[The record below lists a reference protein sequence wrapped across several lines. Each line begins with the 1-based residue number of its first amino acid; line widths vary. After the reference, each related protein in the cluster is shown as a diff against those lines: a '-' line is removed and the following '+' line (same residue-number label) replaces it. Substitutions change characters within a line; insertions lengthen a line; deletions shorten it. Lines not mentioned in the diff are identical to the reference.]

1 MEKFWIISNDKYTW
15 EGQIFVLSVVTC
27 FYTWKVSQKY
37 FLAFLGIFG
46 VFWLFSEI
54 FGNFLR
60 RSYQIWLFW
69 YKIRILQLIL
79 EHTGILNQSLD
90 KVGINNAVLVLYSTT
105 VEWDPDCSLVSSYAT
120 NSFPRRVTRIT
131 CESLGTL

>member
-1 MEKFWIISNDKYTW
+1 MLLHVFTHEKYHKNI
-15 EGQIFVLSVVTC
+15 
-27 FYTWKVSQKY
+27 
-37 FLAFLGIFG
+37 FLAFFGIFG
-46 VFWLFSEI
+46 IFWLFSEI
-54 FGNFLR
+54 FGYFLR

-105 VEWDPDCSLVSSYAT
+105 VQSKGDQKVT
-120 NSFPRRVTRIT
+120 NFSQ
-131 CESLGTL
+131 

>member
-1 MEKFWIISNDKYTW
+1 MLLHVFTHEKYHKNN
-15 EGQIFVLSVVTC
+15 
-27 FYTWKVSQKY
+27 
-37 FLAFLGIFG
+37 FLAFFGIFG
-46 VFWLFSEI
+46 IFWLFSEI
-54 FGNFLR
+54 FGYFLR

-105 VEWDPDCSLVSSYAT
+105 VQWHPCYPE
-120 NSFPRRVTRIT
+120 FFGKI
-131 CESLGTL
+131 